1 MAFQKK
7 FGWPVG
13 FTCALLVAAR
23 GQDHV
28 ISTNLW
34 TAGIG
39 YYTESSPAVA
49 ANGVIYVS
57 GWDGKLTAFDPDG
70 RTRWTFTTRMEMCSS
85 PAITEDGTILVGC
98 RDRNLYCV
106 SAAGQRKWRFKT
118 GGWVDASPALGVDGT
133 IYFGSWDGKFY
144 ALTTGGQKRWEF
156 ATGGPVLSSAALDLA
171 GTIYFGAHDG
181 RLYALNRDGSKRW
194 EFPTRGRIIS
204 SPAIAANGDILF
216 TSLDG
221 KLYTV
226 NHEGKLRWS
235 LQTGGI
241 TASSPVLAEDG
252 TIFLGI
258 NQAHSAVSADGKLKW
273 QRAMSPN
280 GYAPWDWVRSTPAAI
295 RNGNVVVAAPDL
307 SMLVFKPDGDWM
319 IWNQSMEG
327 ASYSSPAIG
336 LDGTIYGATAGGKLF
351 AMKNTLPLAKSSW
364 PMFRADPQH
373 TGRARA
379 VP

>member
-1 MAFQKK
+1 MAFKAFFSQA
-7 FGWPVG
+7 VC
-13 FTCALLVAAR
+13 FTFMLLVTAR

-28 ISTNLW
+28 IGTNLW
-34 TAGIG
+34 TATIG
-39 YYTESSPAVA
+39 TYTESSPAVA

-57 GWDGKLTAFDPDG
+57 GWDGKLTAFNPDG
-70 RTRWTFTTRMEMCSS
+70 GKQWTFTARMEMCSS
-85 PAITEDGTILVGC
+85 PAIAEDGTILVGC
-98 RDRNLYCV
+98 RDHHVYAV
-106 SAAGQRKWRFKT
+106 SAAGKKLWSFKT

-133 IYFGSWDGKFY
+133 IYVGSWDGKFY
-144 ALTTGGQKRWEF
+144 ALTAGGQKKWEF
-156 ATGGPVLSSAALDLA
+156 ATDGPVLSSAAIDLL

-181 RLYALNRDGSKRW
+181 RLHALNRDGTKRW
-194 EFPTRGRIIS
+194 EFPTRGRILS

-221 KLYTV
+221 KLYAV
-226 NHEGKLRWS
+226 NSAGKLRWS

-258 NQAHSAVSADGKLKW
+258 NQAHCAISADGKLKW
-273 QRAMSPN
+273 QRDMGRN
-280 GYAPWDWVRSTPAAI
+280 GYVPWDWVRTTPAALG
-295 RNGNVVVAAPDL
+295 NGNVVVTGSDL
-307 SMLVFKPDGDWM
+307 LMLVFKPDGDW
-319 IWNQSMEG
+319 IWNRSMETG
-327 ASYSSPAIG
+327 SYSSPAIG
-336 LDGTIYGATAGGKLF
+336 LDGSIYAASLGGKLF